1 MLQVQQQLA
10 LLELEPPVQEAELLA
25 LQQLALQQLALQVQE
40 LKRALHHRR

>member
-25 LQQLALQQLALQVQE
+25 LQQLALQVQE